1 MNVLQ
6 NLDSLDSF
14 DPLVALKKQRKIE
27 WVNKISDI
35 ALNWVEISWFRINQE
50 TSAYLLI

>member
-27 WVNKISDI
+27 WLYIIIIFASLFEKIKNEKK
-35 ALNWVEISWFRINQE
+35 LHWRI
-50 TSAYLLI
+50 Y